1 MVESHDEL
9 IIEIAK
15 EIGLDRMGE
24 DAETKDEDDN
34 NAGDAA
40 SPPAP
45 APPAAATPEEIIM
58 EEDPVEVVLEQEALV
73 VHGVILAN
81 AEPELS

>member
-15 EIGLDRMGE
+15 EIVLDRMGE
-24 DAETKDEDDN
+24 DAEAKDEDDN
-34 NAGDAA
+34 NGGDAA

-45 APPAAATPEEIIM
+45 APPAAATPEEIVV
-58 EEDPVEVVLEQEALV
+58 EENPVEVVLEQEAPV
-73 VHGVILAN
+73 AHRVILAN